1 MNASHQSNTS
11 ARKSKI
17 MNETRNITHSIN
29 GSIDHSR
36 GGTAS
41 QDQSLQQ
48 SYSTDKN
55 QDRSLRANQR
65 SKIDDSKVS
74 RMNSSSK
81 ASGSQ
86 ETGSGIDQQNTE
98 LDRSANQSSRS
109 MLNQSKNI
117 SGGQSKP
124 DTGTGSQ
131 ETRFSFVGS
140 SQETRSPGTAVTG
153 AGRKRR
159 GDRPHLAANTDDF
172 DMSDFENV
180 EPLPVINN
188 DSVPSFLQGEFLR
201 HHLFIFR
208 TQTISK
214 DSKIV
219 YVMILVI

>member
-11 ARKSKI
+11 SRKSKL

-41 QDQSLQQ
+41 RDQSLQQ

-74 RMNSSSK
+74 RMNSSK
-81 ASGSQ
+81 ASGSH
-86 ETGSGIDQQNTE
+86 ETGSGIDQQNTM
-98 LDRSANQSSRS
+98 LDRSANQSSNS

-117 SGGQSKP
+117 SGGQRKP
-124 DTGTGSQ
+124 ASTDTGTGSQ

-140 SQETRSPGTAVTG
+140 SQETRSPGTAVPG

-188 DSVPSFLQGEFLR
+188 DSVPSFLQGELLR
-201 HHLFIFR
+201 HHLFIFI
-208 TQTISK
+208 T
-214 DSKIV
+214 
-219 YVMILVI
+219 